1 MMNGRSNSRNARCH
15 PAWTI
20 CTLAVCCA
28 TIFVALAQSLHAAP
42 SFATQINSVQPRIV
56 KIYGAGGLRGLEAYQ
71 SGFLISADGH
81 VLTVWSTV
89 LDTEYLSVTLDDGR
103 RFDAEMIGADPRLE
117 IAVLKLN
124 GAADLPYFDLAAAAP
139 GEVGNRVLAFS
150 NLYGVAA
157 GSEAASVQRGVISAV
172 TNLTAR
178 KGVFK
183 TPYDGPVY
191 VVDAMTN
198 NPGAPGGALTNQH
211 GDLLAMI
218 GKELRNADDNSW
230 LNYAVPIAELRDAV
244 AEIIAGKSRPSG
256 IESDRLPDHPVD
268 LAPLGVVLVPEV
280 VDSTP
285 PFIDSVRRGSPA
297 AVAGLRR
304 DDLILFVDSAL
315 VQSLD
320 ELKEKCQRIAAGQPL
335 RLTVRRGDE
344 LKVITLDTT
353 ATETDQ

>member
-1 MMNGRSNSRNARCH
+1 MAGHLVLWAAI
-15 PAWTI
+15 PF
-20 CTLAVCCA
+20 VCA
-28 TIFVALAQSLHAAP
+28 ALAQTLYAAP
-42 SFATQINSVQPRIV
+42 SFAPQINSVQPRIV
-56 KIYGAGGLRGLEAYQ
+56 KIYGAGGVRGLEAYQ
-71 SGFLISADGH
+71 SGFLVSADGH
-81 VLTVWSTV
+81 VLTVWSYV

-103 RFDAEMIGADPRLE
+103 KFDADFIGADPKLE
-117 IAVLKLN
+117 IAVLKLKN
-124 GAADLPYFDLAAAAP
+124 AADLPHFDLNAAAA

-198 NPGAPGGALTNQH
+198 NPGAPGGALTNQQ
-211 GDLLAMI
+211 GQLLAMI

-244 AEIIAGKSRPSG
+244 AEIIAGKSRPRG
-256 IESDRLPDHPVD
+256 TDSDNLPDKPVD
-268 LAPLGVVLVPEV
+268 LVALGIVLVPEV

-285 PFIDSVRRGSPA
+285 PFIDSVRTGSPA
-297 AVAGLRR
+297 AAAGLRR

-320 ELKEKCQRIAAGQPL
+320 ELKEKCRRIEAGQPL

-344 LKVITLDTT
+344 FKVIALDTT
-353 ATETDQ
+353 VMETDQ